1 MKFARILTKTIF
13 YTLTILCIIIFSFLI
28 YINSSLNEKFKIKR
42 GETLNISSLMPVTAV
57 YNGVKLAEIS
67 NTKSIGEEFSVE
79 LKAFGLIPISTV
91 NVEVVDELHVAV
103 LGSPFGMKIFTQ
115 GVLVTDISDVVTANG
130 NMNPAKKAG
139 IRIGDYIV
147 SVNGTKVYTNEDLVK
162 IVENSNGERMKF
174 LINRNNKNIYCS
186 FSAVKS
192 TETDSYKIGIWVK
205 DSSAGIGTLTF
216 YSPANNVVCGLGHG
230 ICESDTGNLLKLNSG
245 EIVTADILSIEKG
258 SAGSPGKLT
267 GKLNFTSLGEINLNS
282 EIGVYSVLKGNISF
296 EKLMEVAL
304 KQDVTEGSA
313 QILCTLDDEGPKTYS
328 CNIKI
333 RNSNYHS
340 KTQNLLVTVTDE
352 RLLEKTGG
360 IVQGMSGSPIIQNGK
375 LVGAVTHVL
384 IDDSTKGYGVFA
396 ENMLETALSVG
407 ENRLKEAS

>member
-13 YTLTILCIIIFSFLI
+13 YILTVFCILMFSFLI
-28 YINSSLNEKFKIKR
+28 YINSNLSEKFKIKR

-103 LGSPFGMKIFTQ
+103 LGSPFGMKIYTQ
-115 GVLVTDISDVVTANG
+115 GVLVTDISDVATVNG

-139 IRIGDYIV
+139 VRIGDYIV
-147 SVNGTKVYTNEDLVK
+147 SVNGTKVYTNEDLVT
-162 IVENSNGERMKF
+162 IVENSNGEKMKF
-174 LINRNNKNIYCS
+174 LINRNNKNIYFS

-216 YSPANNVVCGLGHG
+216 YSPANNVICGLGHG

-267 GKLNFTSLGEINLNS
+267 GKLNFTTLGEIDLNS
-282 EIGVYSVLKGNISF
+282 EIGVYSFLKGNISF
-296 EKLMEVAL
+296 DKLMEVAL
-304 KQDVTEGSA
+304 KQDVNDGSA
-313 QILCTLDDEGPKTYS
+313 QIISTLDDEGPKAYS

-340 KTQNLLVTVTDE
+340 KTQNLIVTVTDE

-396 ENMLETALSVG
+396 ENMLETALSVA
-407 ENRLKEAS
+407 EKRLKEAS

>member
-13 YTLTILCIIIFSFLI
+13 YILTVFCILIFSFLI
-28 YINSSLNEKFKIKR
+28 YINSNLSEKFKIKR

-103 LGSPFGMKIFTQ
+103 LGSPFGMKIYTQ
-115 GVLVTDISDVVTANG
+115 GVLVTDISDVATVNG

-139 IRIGDYIV
+139 VRIGDYIV
-147 SVNGTKVYTNEDLVK
+147 SVNGTKVYTNEDLVT
-162 IVENSNGERMKF
+162 IVENSNGEKMKF
-174 LINRNNKNIYCS
+174 LINRNNKNIYFS

-216 YSPANNVVCGLGHG
+216 YSPANNVICGLGHG

-267 GKLNFTSLGEINLNS
+267 GKLNFTTLGEIDLNS
-282 EIGVYSVLKGNISF
+282 EIGVYSFLKGNISF
-296 EKLMEVAL
+296 DKLMEVAL
-304 KQDVTEGSA
+304 KQDVNDGSA
-313 QILCTLDDEGPKTYS
+313 QIISTLDDEGPKAYS

-340 KTQNLLVTVTDE
+340 KTQNLIVTVTDE

-396 ENMLETALSVG
+396 ENMLETALSVA
-407 ENRLKEAS
+407 EKRLKEAS